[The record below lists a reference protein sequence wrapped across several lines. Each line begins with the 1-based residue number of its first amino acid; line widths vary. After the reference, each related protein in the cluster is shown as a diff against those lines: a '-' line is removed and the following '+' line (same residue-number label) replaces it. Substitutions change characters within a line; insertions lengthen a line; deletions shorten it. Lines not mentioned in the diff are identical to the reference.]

1 MLNGVYAI
9 SDEILTP
16 YKRLSVMLQEACD
29 AGISCFQFRDKTHKD
44 NAIKSLCEELQSQCQ
59 ENGVIFIL
67 NDRVELAQT
76 IGAEGLHIGKKEDE
90 NPYTQEELR
99 GIRQDFKGILGVS
112 CYGSLQLAHQAK
124 MLKADYIAFGAC
136 FASKIKPNAK
146 NIPLDLFGQ
155 IEGITRC
162 AIGGI
167 DTQNVKRLENVEM
180 VACIS
185 GIWVGDIRDNIHN
198 IYKNWKKA

>member
-1 MLNGVYAI
+1 MLKGIYAI
-9 SDEILTP
+9 SDEVLTP
-16 YKRLSVMLQEACD
+16 YKRLSVMLQEACN
-29 AGISCFQFRDKTHKD
+29 AGIKCFQFRDKTHKD
-44 NAIKSLCEELQSQCQ
+44 NEIKILCKELQNQCQ

-99 GIRQDFKGILGVS
+99 DIRKSFQGILGVS
-112 CYGSLQLAHQAK
+112 CYGSLELAHQAK
-124 MLKADYIAFGAC
+124 MLKADYIAFGTC
-136 FASKIKPNAK
+136 FPSAIKPNAK
-146 NIPLDLFGQ
+146 QISLDLFSK
-155 IEGITRC
+155 IEGIARC

-167 DTQNVKRLENVEM
+167 NAQNVKHLENVEM

-185 GIWVGDIRDNIHN
+185 SIWAGDIRDNICN
-198 IYKNWKKA
+198 IYKNWRKA